1 MITEVMTNH
10 EIVFVLM
17 AFIFTV
23 GGFYTVQKKL
33 PEMLR
38 RSMEA
43 VDTKIDK
50 IDARMDSSD
59 KSTQSMQIIQAKN
72 EVKIDSIQNS
82 QTEMKQSI
90 ARIYEI
96 LNRKGDPYDRA
107 RQE

>member
-1 MITEVMTNH
+1 MITDVLSNH
-10 EIVFVLM
+10 ELIFALLAFV
-17 AFIFTV
+17 FTV

-43 VDTKIDK
+43 VDAKIDK
-50 IDARMDSSD
+50 IGARMDSSD

-72 EVKIDSIQNS
+72 EVKIDSIQVS

-90 ARIYEI
+90 ARIYEV
-96 LNRKGDPYDRA
+96 LNRKGGFH
-107 RQE
+107 E